1 MKSFVS
7 FFILF
12 LLYISSVNSE
22 QNIAFIDMDRII
34 LTSNPGTSLSK
45 QLDDI
50 NNKNLIFLKKEGKK
64 FKEKEAKV
72 ISQKNILSENDF
84 GIKVN
89 ELKSQI
95 KIYNQNRNKMI
106 SEFNKL
112 KVDNTNKL
120 LKLINPIIVEFASNK
135 KISIIIKKKNIVM
148 GATDQDIT
156 DEIIKIINSK
166 IEKFKIK

>member
-34 LTSNPGTSLSK
+34 LTSNPG
-45 QLDDI
+45 
-50 NNKNLIFLKKEGKK
+50 
-64 FKEKEAKV
+64 
-72 ISQKNILSENDF
+72 
-84 GIKVN
+84 
-89 ELKSQI
+89 

-135 KISIIIKKKNIVM
+135 KISIILQKKNIVM